1 MTTTKTFKEAYA
13 EITEMSVKQVD
24 LVLEIQ
30 DKQDAKYS
38 RVKTCKGLWKIA
50 HAAGAESAREEMQA
64 LQKENE
70 GLKKI
75 ARDLREYQDNESVDE
90 IPVSIMDI
98 LCTNK
103 NVINEALASESEK

>member
-50 HAAGAESAREEMQA
+50 HAAGAESARENMQVEIDKRDALLREMVERVNISENLIVTAGDKIEFDWKNKA
-64 LQKENE
+64 LDILKD
-70 GLKKI
+70 KKI
-75 ARDLREYQDNESVDE
+75 
-90 IPVSIMDI
+90 
-98 LCTNK
+98 
-103 NVINEALASESEK
+103 